1 MKAVLVALG
10 RRNGHTD
17 MDRQR
22 HDKCCALFAEVSSQ
36 ATMMDDGIPTTVS
49 ISDQADCQD
58 QGLLHETAQL

>member
-1 MKAVLVALG
+1 
-10 RRNGHTD
+10 

-22 HDKCCALFAEVSSQ
+22 HDKCFALFAEISIQ

-49 ISDQADCQD
+49 ISDQTDCQD